1 MFTLYPISMSKI
13 FSLFIMPFNDVV
25 IYVSFNLL
33 SLRTVSLSQSVKE
46 MIYEYRSLSPAFI
59 PRREI
64 QTERDALQATLQEE
78 ESFFCKLNS
87 SSFL

>member
-64 QTERDALQATLQEE
+64 QTERDALSTLRYRKKNL
-78 ESFFCKLNS
+78 FFVN
-87 SSFL
+87 